1 MNATDRDKQTDVLLH
16 KLWGKAKD
24 APDYVKE
31 EWMALQ
37 TLIQKTQAAADPPCP
52 RCDERDQHQHEAEDG
67 MRNAAEIAGL
77 Q

>member
-1 MNATDRDKQTDVLLH
+1 MTTEEHNATDALFH

-24 APDYVKE
+24 APDYVKS
-31 EWMALQ
+31 EWMDLQ
-37 TLIQKTQAAADPPCP
+37 AAIQKTQAACDPPCP
-52 RCDERDQHQHEAEDG
+52 RCNERDQHEADADDG